1 MILTLLL
8 TVFRMVVL
16 PVEFQDRTFAASR
29 EQQEALVREAEA
41 YFNRQ
46 FGATARPD
54 GISSKAGAAGME
66 GMSFVFE
73 LGPAVTLQHSVAY
86 YGANYSD
93 RKDIRIQDAVRE
105 ACGKIKDEIDFSL
118 YDNDGDGAV
127 DNVFLLTAGPGEQ
140 DSGDENDIW
149 PQQGRLSANG
159 GTLTI
164 KGRRID
170 SFAVSP
176 EGGKSLFCHEFG
188 HVLGL
193 PDFYDTDGAGSGGQT
208 PGLW

>member
-29 EQQEALVREAEA
+29 EQQEALVKEAEA

-73 LGPAVTLQHSVAY
+73 LGPAVTLQHGVARWTT
-86 YGANYSD
+86 SS
-93 RKDIRIQDAVRE
+93 
-105 ACGKIKDEIDFSL
+105 C
-118 YDNDGDGAV
+118 
-127 DNVFLLTAGPGEQ
+127 
-140 DSGDENDIW
+140 
-149 PQQGRLSANG
+149 
-159 GTLTI
+159 
-164 KGRRID
+164 
-170 SFAVSP
+170 
-176 EGGKSLFCHEFG
+176 
-188 HVLGL
+188 
-193 PDFYDTDGAGSGGQT
+193 
-208 PGLW
+208 